1 MSCSA
6 YFSCICFVLSLFGLG
21 VGLCS
26 VPVSGLRSA
35 QVHTSCA
42 AEASQ
47 LGSGNTVVCSV

>member
-6 YFSCICFVLSLFGLG
+6 YFSCICFDLSLFGLG